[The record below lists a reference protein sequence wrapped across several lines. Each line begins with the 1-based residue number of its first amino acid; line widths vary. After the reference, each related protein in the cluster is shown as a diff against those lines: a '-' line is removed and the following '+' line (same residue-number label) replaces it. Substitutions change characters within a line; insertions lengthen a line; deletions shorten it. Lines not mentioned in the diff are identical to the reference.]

1 MGVMFRGAA
10 AGFAV
15 LLGGCAL
22 APGMYAGDVDEGV
35 SVVARDPGTGK
46 GLPVSVKRITPDSLG
61 VAAERSGGVP
71 DPGVFRGY
79 TLGPGDVVSITIWEH
94 PELTIPQ
101 GEFRSAEQSG
111 SLIDEEGMLFYPYCG
126 RFQAAGLTRADLRSK
141 LTNCLARVLRKPQV
155 DVRII
160 QYRSQRVQ
168 VGGAVV
174 KPGIVPIFDIPL
186 YLADALEQTGGLHP
200 EAYARDI
207 RLTRGNLSYKLDFK
221 AYTES
226 GNAQNNPRL
235 LAGDV
240 IHVGF
245 ANENRVNVM
254 GEVFRPQSVFLND
267 SVQTL
272 ADVLA
277 EVEGLNGRT
286 AEAGRILV
294 MRQASAIPEVHWL
307 DASDALNLAAA
318 QRFNLRDGDLVY
330 VDQTGLNRWSN
341 VLGQMLSFFSI
352 LNQSSAAATR

>member
-1 MGVMFRGAA
+1 MLA
-10 AGFAV
+10 
-15 LLGGCAL
+15 LLTTGILTGCAL
-22 APGMYAGDVDEGV
+22 APGMYAGGVDEGV
-35 SVVARDPGTGK
+35 SVVARDPETGK
-46 GLPVSVKRITPDSLG
+46 GLPINIRRITADSLG
-61 VAAERSGGVP
+61 NSAERSGAVP
-71 DPGVFRGY
+71 DAGPFRGY
-79 TLGPGDVVSITIWEH
+79 VLGPGDVVSVTIWEH

-111 SLIDEEGMLFYPYCG
+111 NLIDEEGMIFYPYCD

-168 VGGAVV
+168 VGGAVA
-174 KPGIVPIFDIPL
+174 KPGIVPIYDIPL
-186 YLADALEQTGGLHP
+186 YLADALQEAGGLIP
-200 EAYARDI
+200 DAYSRDI

-226 GNAQNNPRL
+226 GSQQNNPRL

-245 ANENRVNVM
+245 ANEQRVNVM

-267 SVQTL
+267 SVESL

-307 DASDALNLAAA
+307 DASNALNLAAA
-318 QRFNLRDGDLVY
+318 QRFELRDGDLVY

-341 VLGQMLSFFSI
+341 VVGQMLSFFSI
-352 LNQSSAAATR
+352 LNQGSAAAAR